1 MSEPVLVAMSGGV
14 DSSVAAALLLDRD
27 GVSASAGSSCASGA
41 LEPSHVLAAMGLP
54 VALARSPVR
63 LTVGWPTTEAEVD
76 AAIAVITAAV
86 ERLSG
91 RVAARTQG
99 G

>member
-1 MSEPVLVAMSGGV
+1 MVSGPSENLS
-14 DSSVAAALLLDRD
+14 
-27 GVSASAGSSCASGA
+27 
-41 LEPSHVLAAMGLP
+41 VLAAMGLP
-54 VALARSPVR
+54 VDLARSSVR

-76 AAIAVITAAV
+76 AAIAVITAGV
-86 ERLSG
+86 ERLAG